1 MANRDSL
8 VGQTVSKRYRL
19 VSALVDGSGSSMVF
33 NAVDTRSRKQVVV
46 RLVLAET
53 LLDLDAGV
61 ASVNDALDL
70 FMRQTKEIAAVT
82 HPALVS
88 VDDWGTETIDGEL
101 FAFTVLEYFA
111 GGTLRE
117 ILDRG
122 RRLTPSQAL
131 VVGLDICRGLNFVHG
146 KGHVHG
152 DVRPANVF
160 IGNDLRVRLGGL
172 GIKRTAAA
180 KQMSL
185 EQSRYAAPEIGLGE
199 APTEF
204 SDVYSLAMTLVE
216 SITGEVPLSA
226 ESAALTLSA
235 RVGKLLPV
243 SANLGPIAAPIE
255 RAGRPTASERFT
267 ALGFGQ
273 ALAQIAGRMPAPT
286 PIETVMART
295 FEDVIAT
302 QEAQNTAELQ
312 RIEASKLVATKPDS
326 IRIGENLAER
336 DSSKP
341 ILIEIDSPAKT
352 SGRKRL
358 WAVLAVVALAV
369 SAAVIYQKVI
379 NPTHTV
385 PDISGLSEG
394 EARNLIAANNWTIVV
409 ASERSDEVAQG
420 NIVRT
425 DPAAGADLE
434 EGENFTIYISEG
446 PTLSP
451 LPDINGLVL
460 QEAIDK
466 LTAVGLVADVKEA
479 ASDDVPAGNV
489 ISWVVPQQTS
499 LITNDK
505 VLRGTTVEVIVS
517 TGPALRAVPL
527 IVGLTLEEATALAA
541 NSRLTLVA
549 GEPAVSNG
557 AAKDLIGAQ
566 APVPGEMV
574 ARDSTLMYS
583 ISLGPDLVKM
593 PNIVGNNYVTVEKRL
608 LEAGFVVGKVTGRK
622 SFRLRQAES
631 LGVRVNNGDMVARGA
646 VIDLTF
652 P

>member
-1 MANRDSL
+1 
-8 VGQTVSKRYRL
+8 
-19 VSALVDGSGSSMVF
+19 MVF
-33 NAVDTRSRKQVVV
+33 NALDTRSRKQVVV

-61 ASVNDALDL
+61 ASNTDALEL
-70 FMRQTKEIAAVT
+70 FKRQTKDVAAIN

-101 FAFTVLEYFA
+101 FAFTVIEYFA

-146 KGHVHG
+146 KGLVHG

-160 IGNDLRVRLGGL
+160 VGDDLRVRLGGL
-172 GIKRTAAA
+172 GIKRSVVAD
-180 KQMSL
+180 QLSL
-185 EQSRYAAPEIGLGE
+185 EKSRYAAPEIGLGE

-204 SDVYSLAMTLVE
+204 SDIYSLAMTLVE
-216 SITGEVPLSA
+216 SITGEVPFSA
-226 ESAALTLSA
+226 ESAALTLAA

-243 SANLGPIAAPIE
+243 SADLGAIAAPIE

-273 ALAQIAGRMPAPT
+273 ALAQIAGKMPAPT
-286 PIETVMART
+286 PLETVMAKT
-295 FEDVIAT
+295 FEEVIAS
-302 QEAQNTAELQ
+302 QEAENTAEQ
-312 RIEASKLVATKPDS
+312 RRIEASKFDETKLEP
-326 IRIGENLAER
+326 IRISDTLAAR
-336 DSSKP
+336 DNSKP
-341 ILIEIDSPAKT
+341 IVIEVDAPAKT
-352 SGRKRL
+352 SARKRL
-358 WAVLAVVALAV
+358 WSVLAVVALAV
-369 SAAVIYQKVI
+369 SGAVIYQSVI

-385 PDISGLSEG
+385 PDISGVSEG
-394 EARNLIAANNWTIVV
+394 EARNLIAAFNWNIVV
-409 ASERSDEVAQG
+409 ASERNDDVASG

-434 EGENFTIYISEG
+434 EGKNFTIYISEG
-446 PTLSP
+446 PTLAP
-451 LPDINGLVL
+451 LPDISGKVL
-460 QEAIDK
+460 QEAIDM
-466 LTAVGLVADVKEA
+466 LTAAGLVADVKES
-479 ASDDVPAGNV
+479 ASEDVPVGNV

-517 TGPALRAVPL
+517 TGPALREVPL
-527 IVGLTLEEATALAA
+527 IVGMTLEEATALAA
-541 NSRLTLVA
+541 NLRLTLFA
-549 GEPAVSNG
+549 GEPSLSNG
-557 AAKDLIGAQ
+557 AAKGLIGAQ
-566 APVPGEMV
+566 APVPGEQV
-574 ARDSTLMYS
+574 QRDSTLIYS

-608 LEAGFVVGKVTGRK
+608 LEAGFAVGKVTGRK

-631 LGVRVNNGDMVARGA
+631 SGVRVNNGDMVARGA

>member
-1 MANRDSL
+1 
-8 VGQTVSKRYRL
+8 
-19 VSALVDGSGSSMVF
+19 MVF

-53 LLDLDAGV
+53 LLDPDSGV
-61 ASVNDALDL
+61 ANINDALEL
-70 FMRQTKEIAAVT
+70 FTRQTKEVAGIT

-88 VDDWGTETIDGEL
+88 VDDWGTETIEGEL

-131 VVGLDICRGLNFVHG
+131 VVGLDICRALNFVHG
-146 KGHVHG
+146 KGLVHG

-172 GIKRTAAA
+172 GFKRTAAA
-180 KQMSL
+180 NRMSL

-204 SDVYSLAMTLVE
+204 SDIYSLAMTLVE

-226 ESAALTLSA
+226 ESAALTLAA

-243 SANLGPIAAPIE
+243 SANLGAIAAPIE

-273 ALAQIAGRMPAPT
+273 ALAQIAGKMPAPA
-286 PIETVMART
+286 PIETVMAKT
-295 FEDVIAT
+295 FEEVIAT
-302 QEAQNTAELQ
+302 QEAENTAELR
-312 RIEASKLVATKPDS
+312 RIEASKFAGASSGAIETDVA
-326 IRIGENLAER
+326 LAER
-336 DSSKP
+336 DDSKP
-341 ILIEIDSPAKT
+341 ILIEMKSPART
-352 SGRKRL
+352 SGRQRL

-369 SAAVIYQKVI
+369 SAAVIYQNVI

-385 PDISGLSEG
+385 PYLLGVSEG

-409 ASERSDEVAQG
+409 ASERSDDVAQG

-425 DPAAGADLE
+425 DPAAGVDLE
-434 EGENFTIYISEG
+434 EGESFTIYISEG

-451 LPDINGLVL
+451 LPDINGRVL
-460 QEAIDK
+460 QEAIDM
-466 LTAVGLVADVKEA
+466 LTAVGLVGDVKESV
-479 ASDDVPAGNV
+479 SDDVPAGNV
-489 ISWVVPQQTS
+489 ISWVVPQQAS

-505 VLRGTTVEVIVS
+505 VLKGTTVEVIVS

-527 IVGLTLEEATALAA
+527 IVGMTLEEATALAA
-541 NSRLTLVA
+541 NLRLTLVA
-549 GEPAVSNG
+549 GEPSLSNG
-557 AAKDLIGAQ
+557 AAKGLIGAQ

-574 ARDSTLMYS
+574 QRDSTLMYS

-622 SFRLRQAES
+622 SFRMRQAES
-631 LGVRVNNGDMVARGA
+631 LGVRINNGDMVARGA

>member
-1 MANRDSL
+1 
-8 VGQTVSKRYRL
+8 
-19 VSALVDGSGSSMVF
+19 MVF
-33 NAVDTRSRKQVVV
+33 NALDTRSRKQVVV

-61 ASVNDALDL
+61 ASNTDALEL
-70 FMRQTKEIAAVT
+70 FKRQTKDVAAIN

-101 FAFTVLEYFA
+101 FAFTVIEYFA

-146 KGHVHG
+146 KGLVHG

-160 IGNDLRVRLGGL
+160 VGDDLRVRLGGL
-172 GIKRTAAA
+172 GTKRSVVAD
-180 KQMSL
+180 QLSL
-185 EQSRYAAPEIGLGE
+185 EKSRYAAPEIGLGE

-204 SDVYSLAMTLVE
+204 SDIYSLAMTLVE
-216 SITGEVPLSA
+216 SITGEVPFSA
-226 ESAALTLSA
+226 ESAALTLAA

-243 SANLGPIAAPIE
+243 SADLGAIAAPIE

-267 ALGFGQ
+267 ALRFGQ
-273 ALAQIAGRMPAPT
+273 ALAQIAGKMPAPT
-286 PIETVMART
+286 PLETVMAKT
-295 FEDVIAT
+295 FEEVIAS
-302 QEAQNTAELQ
+302 QEAENTAEQ
-312 RIEASKLVATKPDS
+312 RRIEASKFDETKLEP
-326 IRIGENLAER
+326 IRISDTLAAR
-336 DSSKP
+336 DNSKP
-341 ILIEIDSPAKT
+341 IVIEVDAPAKT
-352 SGRKRL
+352 SARKRL
-358 WAVLAVVALAV
+358 WSVLAVVALAV
-369 SAAVIYQKVI
+369 SGAVIYQSVI

-385 PDISGLSEG
+385 PDISGVSEG
-394 EARNLIAANNWTIVV
+394 EARNLIAAFNWNIVV
-409 ASERSDEVAQG
+409 ASERNDDVASG

-434 EGENFTIYISEG
+434 EGKNFTIYISEG
-446 PTLSP
+446 PTLAP
-451 LPDINGLVL
+451 LPDINGKVL
-460 QEAIDK
+460 QEAIDM
-466 LTAVGLVADVKEA
+466 LTAAGLVADVKES
-479 ASDDVPAGNV
+479 ASEDVPVGNV

-517 TGPALRAVPL
+517 TGPALREVPL
-527 IVGLTLEEATALAA
+527 IVGMTLEEATALAA
-541 NSRLTLVA
+541 NLRLTLFA
-549 GEPAVSNG
+549 GEPSLSNG
-557 AAKDLIGAQ
+557 AAKGLIGAQ
-566 APVPGEMV
+566 APVPGEQV
-574 ARDSTLMYS
+574 QRDSTLIYS

-608 LEAGFVVGKVTGRK
+608 LEAGFAVGKVTGRK

-631 LGVRVNNGDMVARGA
+631 SGVRVNNGDMVARGA

>member
-1 MANRDSL
+1 MANNDPI
-8 VGQTVSKRYRL
+8 VEQIISKRYRL

-33 NAVDTRSRKQVVV
+33 NALDTRSRKQVVV
-46 RLVLAET
+46 RLVPAEA
-53 LLDLDAGV
+53 LIDFDSGV
-61 ASVNDALDL
+61 ANINDALEL
-70 FMRQTKEIAAVT
+70 FTRQTKAVAAIT

-146 KGHVHG
+146 KGLVHG

-160 IGNDLRVRLGGL
+160 IGDDLRVRLGGL
-172 GIKRTAAA
+172 GIKRTVVAEHL
-180 KQMSL
+180 SL

-204 SDVYSLAMTLVE
+204 SDIYSLAMTLIE
-216 SITGEVPLSA
+216 SITGEVPFSA
-226 ESAALTLSA
+226 ESAALTLAA
-235 RVGKLLPV
+235 RVGRLLPV
-243 SANLGPIAAPIE
+243 SADLGAIAVPIE
-255 RAGRPTASERFT
+255 RAGRPEASERFT

-273 ALAQIAGRMPAPT
+273 ALARIAGKMPVPT
-286 PIETVMART
+286 PIQTVMAKT
-295 FEDVIAT
+295 FEEVIAT
-302 QEAQNTAELQ
+302 QEAENTAELR
-312 RIEASKLVATKPDS
+312 RIEASKL
-326 IRIGENLAER
+326 AEANPEPLKISDAR
-336 DSSKP
+336 AGLDHSKP
-341 ILIEIDSPAKT
+341 IIEIDSPAKT
-352 SGRKRL
+352 RGRKRL
-358 WAVLAVVALAV
+358 WSVLAVVALAV
-369 SAAVIYQKVI
+369 SAVVIYQNVI

-385 PDISGLSEG
+385 PDILGASEG
-394 EARNLIAANNWTIVV
+394 EARNLIAANNWNIVV
-409 ASERSDEVAQG
+409 ASERNDEVAQG

-425 DPAAGADLE
+425 DPTAGVDLE
-434 EGENFTIYISEG
+434 EGKSFTIYISDG
-446 PTLSP
+446 PTLAP
-451 LPDINGLVL
+451 LPDIDGAAL

-466 LTAVGLVADVKEA
+466 LTAAGLVGDVKES
-479 ASDDVPAGNV
+479 ASEDVPAGIV

-505 VLRGTTVEVIVS
+505 VLRGTSVEMIVS
-517 TGPALRAVPL
+517 TGPELREVPL
-527 IVGLTLEEATALAA
+527 IVGMTLKEATALAT
-541 NSRLTLVA
+541 NLRLTLVA
-549 GEPAVSNG
+549 GEPSLSNG
-557 AAKDLIGAQ
+557 AAKGLIGAQ
-566 APVPGEMV
+566 APVPGEKV
-574 ARDSTLMYS
+574 ERDSTLVYS

-608 LEAGFVVGKVTGRK
+608 LEAGFVVGKVTGK
-622 SFRLRQAES
+622 KTFRLRQAES
-631 LGVRVNNGDMVARGA
+631 IGNRVNNGDMVARGA